1 MIHELVCTITN
12 RRSLVSQGMV
22 TKTTQL
28 IRSDE
33 GIAGPWHPRRA
44 YLADRRCPAE
54 RHRRR
59 IGSRVFL
66 QRVGTYSSVGSFS
79 RGRRQISPLKSP
91 LDESPRG
98 RGCYAGFCPRQ
109 HSPCWSRTGD
119 NKLHLR
125 LVLLFRLLTRDRLV
139 KGLAPYSPRGQLNR
153 SEHTQPALTSS
164 HDLEIDSPFHNLL
177 ARHSLNR
184 RVRIPSCRV

>member
-1 MIHELVCTITN
+1 MRHDSSTS
-12 RRSLVSQGMV
+12 RWSLVSQGTV
-22 TKTTQL
+22 TKTTLL
-28 IRSDE
+28 IRSDG

-44 YLADRRCPAE
+44 HLADRRCPAE

-66 QRVGTYSSVGSFS
+66 RRVGTYSSVGSFS
-79 RGRRQISPLKSP
+79 RGRRQISPLKSS

-139 KGLAPYSPRGQLNR
+139 KGLAPYSPRG
-153 SEHTQPALTSS
+153 SERTPAALTSS
-164 HDLEIDSPFHNLL
+164 HDLRIDLTFHSLL